1 MYILGAKTQSLSKK
15 LDNILINLNLEIF
28 AQKQQKKI
36 KLFNL
41 KTHKVSQ
48 IYCLDKN
55 TLKKINNYNNSNRNS
70 KYHPTFNIHI
80 INQKFKEI
88 SKL

>member
-1 MYILGAKTQSLSKK
+1 MYILGAKTLSLSKK
-15 LDNILINLNLEIF
+15 LDNILINLNLVIF
-28 AQKQQKKI
+28 AQKQQRKI
-36 KLFNL
+36 KLLNL

-70 KYHPTFNIHI
+70 KYPPTFNIHI
-80 INQKFKEI
+80 INRKFKEI